1 MGKKVGR
8 PPHPANISRENP
20 GFDIH
25 TTGEHTMKKL
35 VFALVLAVTAC
46 GGAALAQ
53 DFGVNNIGVYFD
65 AEGTQMSNSDG
76 TPGPRHVYVVLTN
89 LDRTVVNGFECKI
102 TASGGM
108 LVSYDSMAFPVDVI
122 DVGTRYGEVIA
133 GFGQPLMVSEGRAV
147 VMEFD
152 IIVTDADIPG
162 LLFIDPIYFS
172 SIPGSTAF
180 LSDGEIVAARNATAA
195 GFPVLVTN
203 SEDEPVGAQATSF
216 DNLKSL
222 YR

>member
-1 MGKKVGR
+1 
-8 PPHPANISRENP
+8 
-20 GFDIH
+20 
-25 TTGEHTMKKL
+25 
-35 VFALVLAVTAC
+35 
-46 GGAALAQ
+46 
-53 DFGVNNIGVYFD
+53 
-65 AEGTQMSNSDG
+65 
-76 TPGPRHVYVVLTN
+76 
-89 LDRTVVNGFECKI
+89 
-102 TASGGM
+102 
-108 LVSYDSMAFPVDVI
+108 
-122 DVGTRYGEVIA
+122 
-133 GFGQPLMVSEGRAV
+133 V